1 MSASWEM
8 TSAEIAG
15 LEIEAAQAEV
25 CAPLSVEVALAE
37 PEQRFSLDEAIA
49 RATEVSNSLT
59 GCSACAIAHEQLA
72 GWLIE
77 LKALRRLIGK
87 VQNT

>member
-8 TSAEIAG
+8 TLAEIAG

-25 CAPLSVEVALAE
+25 CAPLSL
-37 PEQRFSLDEAIA
+37 EQRFSLDEAIA

-59 GCSACAIAHEQLA
+59 GCSACAIEHEQLA